1 MGDFSSPDTSWEYH
15 TASTKRSRKF
25 LKHIEVNLLVQVLR
39 ELTKKGA
46 LLDQRGSHG
55 WSLAALA
62 MVTMKQSSLKSMV
75 MGEKLPAN
83 LQQIF
88 NRGYAEIWYIY
99 ML

>member
-25 LKHIEVNLLVQVLR
+25 LRHIEVNLLVQVLR

-55 WSLAALA
+55 
-62 MVTMKQSSLKSMV
+62 
-75 MGEKLPAN
+75 
-83 LQQIF
+83 
-88 NRGYAEIWYIY
+88 
-99 ML
+99 